1 MKRKWTK
8 NLGLKIL
15 SLGLAALIWF
25 IIVNIDDPAI
35 SRTFRLSVEKR
46 NEDVIASQGMCYE
59 VLEGDAVTITVKG
72 KRSVVEALTTSDF
85 SAYADLS
92 KLSRWNAVPIKV
104 ELTKYLTESDT
115 PSITI
120 GSVDTLI
127 VSLEETET
135 KQFKVSVVKKGTVE
149 EGYCIGELKTK
160 PNIIQVT
167 GAKSQISKI
176 DEVKVE
182 IDVSNASENFTTSG
196 VPKVYD
202 ADGKEI
208 NSSKMT
214 FSTTEVK
221 VVGTLLNT
229 KTIPVDIEIQGNPLH
244 GYRYISTEYEPKSVT
259 IAGDRKALSTVS
271 KIVIPI
277 DISGQYEDIETEINL
292 ENYLPDGV
300 ILEEE
305 SLSVMVNIVIEKLQI
320 KDFTFDTKDIQFK
333 DLNDQLKFNYI
344 NDTTSTE
351 LVIKIMGRE
360 EDLKNLKISDL
371 NPYIDLKGKN
381 KPGSYVIEVQFA
393 TIEGIVILNKPTVSI
408 ELTAETD
415 NETEDGNQGGSSD
428 TKPDIDVDNNN
439 GTNDNNTE
447 TSGGT
452 DTNEEEDNKE
462 VSNAEDNE

>member
-1 MKRKWTK
+1 MKSKWTK

-35 SRTFRLSVEKR
+35 SRTFRLAVEKR

-72 KRSVVEALTTSDF
+72 KRSVVEELTTSDF

-104 ELTKYLTESDT
+104 ELIKNLTEADI
-115 PSITI
+115 PSITL

-127 VSLEETET
+127 VSLEEAET
-135 KQFKVSVVKKGTVE
+135 KQFKITVVKKGTVE
-149 EGYCIGELKTK
+149 EGYTIGELKAK

-176 DEVKVE
+176 DEVRVE
-182 IDVSNASENFTTSG
+182 IDVSNVSEDFTTSG

-202 ADGKEI
+202 VDGKEI

-214 FSTTEVK
+214 FSSTEIK
-221 VVGTLLNT
+221 VVGTLLHT

-259 IAGDRKALSTVS
+259 IAGDVKALSEVP

-277 DISGQYEDIETEINL
+277 DISGQYANIETEINL

-300 ILEEE
+300 ILGEE

-320 KDFTFDTKDIQFK
+320 KDFTFNVKDIQFK
-333 DLNDQLKFNYI
+333 DLNDQLRFSYT
-344 NDTTSTE
+344 NDTTTNE
-351 LVIKIMGRE
+351 LIIKIMGRE
-360 EDLKNLKISDL
+360 EDLKDLKISDL
-371 NPYIDLKGKN
+371 NPYIDLNGKN
-381 KPGSYVIEVQFA
+381 KPGNYVIEVQFD
-393 TIEGIVILNKPTVSI
+393 TIEGIDILNKPTVSI
-408 ELTAETD
+408 ELTAEVG
-415 NETEDGNQGGSSD
+415 NEPDDENQGGSTETTPDVDADNNENDNTTENPSD
-428 TKPDIDVDNNN
+428 TDGGEDEDNGEGSDSEDNN
-439 GTNDNNTE
+439 E
-447 TSGGT
+447 
-452 DTNEEEDNKE
+452 
-462 VSNAEDNE
+462 

>member
-1 MKRKWTK
+1 MKSKWTK

-25 IIVNIDDPAI
+25 IIINIDNPAI
-35 SRTFRLSVEKR
+35 TRTFRLAVEKR

-72 KRSVVEALTTSDF
+72 KRSVVEELTTSDF

-104 ELTKYLTESDT
+104 ELTKYLAESNT
-115 PSITI
+115 PSITL

-127 VSLEETET
+127 VSLEEAET
-135 KQFKVSVVKKGTVE
+135 KQFKITVVKKGTVE
-149 EGYCIGELKTK
+149 EGYTIGELKAK

-176 DEVKVE
+176 DEVRVE
-182 IDVSNASENFTTSG
+182 IDVSNVSENFTTNG

-202 ADGKEI
+202 VDGKEI

-214 FSTTEVK
+214 FNSTEIK
-221 VVGTLLNT
+221 VVGTLLHT

-259 IAGDRKALSTVS
+259 IAGDVKALSGVH

-277 DISGQYEDIETEINL
+277 DISGQYADIETEINL

-300 ILEEE
+300 ILGEEGH
-305 SLSVMVNIVIEKLQI
+305 SVMVNIVIEKLQI
-320 KDFTFDTKDIQFK
+320 KDFTFNVKDIQFK
-333 DLNDQLKFNYI
+333 DLNDQLRFSYT
-344 NDTTSTE
+344 NDTITNE
-351 LVIKIMGRE
+351 LIIKIMGRE
-360 EDLKNLKISDL
+360 EDLKDLKISDL

-381 KPGSYVIEVQFA
+381 KPGNYVIEVQFDA
-393 TIEGIVILNKPTVSI
+393 IEGIDILKKPTVSI
-408 ELTAETD
+408 ELTAEVGNEPD
-415 NETEDGNQGGSSD
+415 NENQGGSTD
-428 TKPDIDVDNNN
+428 TTPEVDVDNNESGNTTENPSDTDGGEDEDN
-439 GTNDNNTE
+439 GEGSDSEDNNE
-447 TSGGT
+447 
-452 DTNEEEDNKE
+452 
-462 VSNAEDNE
+462 

>member
-35 SRTFRLSVEKR
+35 TRTFRLSVDKR
-46 NEDVIASQGMCYE
+46 NEDVIANQGMCYE

-72 KRSVVEALTTSDF
+72 KRSVVENLTTSDF

-104 ELTKYLTESDT
+104 EITKYLTEADT

-127 VSLEETET
+127 VSLEEAET
-135 KQFKVSVVKKGTVE
+135 KQFKVTVVKKGTVE
-149 EGYCIGELKTK
+149 DGYCIGELKTK

-176 DEVKVE
+176 DQVRVD
-182 IDVSNASENFTTSG
+182 IDVSNVSENFTANG

-202 ADGKEI
+202 AEGKEI

-214 FSTTEVK
+214 FSANEVK

-229 KTIPVDIEIQGNPLH
+229 KIVPVDIEIQGDPLH
-244 GYRYISTEYEPKSVT
+244 GYQYISTEYEPKSVT
-259 IAGDRKALSTVS
+259 IAGDKKVLSEVS

-277 DISGQYEDIETEINL
+277 DISGQYADVETEINI
-292 ENYLPDGV
+292 ENYIPDGV
-300 ILEEE
+300 ILEDE
-305 SLSVMVNIVIEKLQI
+305 SLSVMVNIVIEKLAI
-320 KDFTFDTKDIQFK
+320 KDFTFNVKDIQFK
-333 DLNDQLKFNYI
+333 NLNDKLKFSY
-344 NDTTSTE
+344 TSDLTSSE
-351 LVIKIMGRE
+351 LVVKIMGRE
-360 EDLKNLKISDL
+360 EDLKNLEIADL
-371 NPYIDLKGKN
+371 NPYIDLQGKN
-381 KPGSYVIEVQFA
+381 KAGKYVIEVQFGPV
-393 TIEGIVILNKPTVSI
+393 EGIDILNKPTVSI
-408 ELTAETD
+408 ELTEETS
-415 NETEDGNQGGSSD
+415 TEDTENNQGGSTD
-428 TKPDIDVDNNN
+428 TQPETDNVEENTDNSGTIDNNDEN
-439 GTNDNNTE
+439 DDNTSNAGDNNE
-447 TSGGT
+447 
-452 DTNEEEDNKE
+452 
-462 VSNAEDNE
+462 

>member
-120 GSVDTLI
+120 GTVDTLI

-292 ENYLPDGV
+292 ESYLPEGV

-333 DLNDQLKFNYI
+333 DLNDQLKFSYI

-381 KPGSYVIEVQFA
+381 KPGSYVIEVQFD
-393 TIEGIVILNKPTVSI
+393 TIEGITILNKPTVSI

-462 VSNAEDNE
+462 VSDAEDNE

>member
-1 MKRKWTK
+1 MKSKWTK

-25 IIVNIDDPAI
+25 IIVNIDNPAI
-35 SRTFRLSVEKR
+35 TRTFRLAVEKR

-72 KRSVVEALTTSDF
+72 KRSVVEELKTSDF

-104 ELTKYLTESDT
+104 ELTKNLTEADI
-115 PSITI
+115 PSITL

-127 VSLEETET
+127 VSLEEAET
-135 KQFKVSVVKKGTVE
+135 KQFKVNVVKKGTVE
-149 EGYCIGELKTK
+149 EGYTIGELKAK

-176 DEVKVE
+176 DEVRVE
-182 IDVSNASENFTTSG
+182 IDVSNASEDFTTSG

-202 ADGKEI
+202 GDGKEI

-214 FSTTEVK
+214 FSSTEIK
-221 VVGTLLNT
+221 VVGTLLHT

-259 IAGDRKALSTVS
+259 IAGDVKALSEVR

-277 DISGQYEDIETEINL
+277 DISGQYANIETEINL

-300 ILEEE
+300 ILGEE

-320 KDFTFDTKDIQFK
+320 KDFTFNVNDIQFK
-333 DLNDQLKFNYI
+333 DLNNELRFSYT
-344 NDTTSTE
+344 NDTTTNE
-351 LVIKIMGRE
+351 LIIKIMGRE
-360 EDLKNLKISDL
+360 EDLKDLKISDL

-381 KPGSYVIEVQFA
+381 KPGNYVIEVQFDA
-393 TIEGIVILNKPTVSI
+393 IEGINILNKPTVSI
-408 ELTAETD
+408 ELTAEVG
-415 NETEDGNQGGSSD
+415 NEPDDENQGGSTD
-428 TKPDIDVDNNN
+428 TTPEVDVDNNEN
-439 GTNDNNTE
+439 GNTTENPSDTDGGEDEDNGEGSDSEDNNE
-447 TSGGT
+447 
-452 DTNEEEDNKE
+452 
-462 VSNAEDNE
+462 

>member
-120 GSVDTLI
+120 GTVDTLI

-277 DISGQYEDIETEINL
+277 DISGQYEDVETEINL

-333 DLNDQLKFNYI
+333 DLNDQLKFSYI
-344 NDTTSTE
+344 NDTASTE

-381 KPGSYVIEVQFA
+381 KPGSYVIEVQFEA
-393 TIEGIVILNKPTVSI
+393 IEGIVILNKPTVSI

-415 NETEDGNQGGSSD
+415 NETDDGNQGGSSD

-447 TSGGT
+447 ISGGT
-452 DTNEEEDNKE
+452 DTNEKEDNKQ
-462 VSNAEDNE
+462 VSDAEDNE

>member
-292 ENYLPDGV
+292 ENYLPEGV

-333 DLNDQLKFNYI
+333 DLNDQLKFSYI

-381 KPGSYVIEVQFA
+381 KPGSYVIEVQFD
-393 TIEGIVILNKPTVSI
+393 TIEGITILNKPTVSI

-415 NETEDGNQGGSSD
+415 NEPEDGNQGGSSD

-439 GTNDNNTE
+439 GANDNNTE

-452 DTNEEEDNKE
+452 DTNEEEDKKE
-462 VSNAEDNE
+462 VSDTEDNE

>member
-35 SRTFRLSVEKR
+35 IRTFRLSVEKR

-72 KRSVVEALTTSDF
+72 KRSVVESLTTSDF

-104 ELTKYLTESDT
+104 ELTKYLAESDT
-115 PSITI
+115 PSITL

-135 KQFKVSVVKKGTVE
+135 KQFKVNVVKKGTVE
-149 EGYCIGELKTK
+149 EGYCIGDLKTK

-176 DEVKVE
+176 DEVRVE
-182 IDVSNASENFTTSG
+182 IDVSNASEDFTTSG

-202 ADGKEI
+202 VDGKEI

-214 FSTTEVK
+214 FSTAEVK

-229 KTIPVDIEIQGNPLH
+229 KMIPVDIEIQGNPLY
-244 GYRYISTEYEPKSVT
+244 GYSYSSTEYEPKSVT
-259 IAGDRKALSTVS
+259 IAGEMNALNEVS

-277 DISGQYEDIETEINL
+277 DITGQYTDIETEINL

-320 KDFTFDTKDIQFK
+320 KDFTFDVDDIQFK
-333 DLNDQLKFNYI
+333 NLNDNLRFNYT
-344 NDTTSTE
+344 NDTTSSE

-360 EDLKNLKISDL
+360 EELKKLKISDL

-381 KPGSYVIEVQFA
+381 KPGNYVIEVQFA
-393 TIEGIVILNKPTVSI
+393 TIEGIEILNKPTVSI
-408 ELTAETD
+408 ELTAETS
-415 NETEDGNQGGSSD
+415 NEPEDENQGGIID
-428 TKPDIDVDNNN
+428 TTPEEDVDNNGN
-439 GTNDNNTE
+439 GNDNSVN
-447 TSGGT
+447 SGGT
-452 DTNEEEDNKE
+452 DDGAEEDNGE
-462 VSNAEDNE
+462 GSDSVDNNE

>member
-120 GSVDTLI
+120 GTVDTLI

-208 NSSKMT
+208 NSLKMT

-292 ENYLPDGV
+292 ESYLPEGV

-333 DLNDQLKFNYI
+333 DLNDQLKFSYI

-381 KPGSYVIEVQFA
+381 KPGSYVIEVQFD
-393 TIEGIVILNKPTVSI
+393 TIEGITILNKPTVSI

-462 VSNAEDNE
+462 VSDAEDNE

>member
-35 SRTFRLSVEKR
+35 TRTFRLSVEKR
-46 NEDVIASQGMCYE
+46 NEDVIANQGMCYE

-72 KRSVVEALTTSDF
+72 KRSVVENLTTSDF

-104 ELTKYLTESDT
+104 EITKYLTEADT

-127 VSLEETET
+127 VSLEEAET
-135 KQFKVSVVKKGTVE
+135 KQFKVTVVKKGTVE
-149 EGYCIGELKTK
+149 DGYCIGEIKTK

-176 DEVKVE
+176 DQVRVD
-182 IDVSNASENFTTSG
+182 IDVSGVSENFTATG

-202 ADGKEI
+202 VDGKEI

-214 FSTTEVK
+214 FSAKEVK

-229 KTIPVDIEIQGNPLH
+229 KIVPVDIEIQGNPLH
-244 GYRYISTEYEPKSVT
+244 GYQYISTEYEPKSVT
-259 IAGDRKALSTVS
+259 IAGDKKVLNEIS

-277 DISGQYEDIETEINL
+277 DISGQYSDIETEINL
-292 ENYLPDGV
+292 ENYIPDGV
-300 ILEEE
+300 ILEDE

-320 KDFTFDTKDIQFK
+320 KDFTFNVKDIQFK
-333 DLNDQLKFNYI
+333 NLNDKLKFSY
-344 NDTTSTE
+344 TSDLTSSE
-351 LVIKIMGRE
+351 LVVKIMGRE
-360 EDLKNLKISDL
+360 EDLKNIEISDL
-371 NPYIDLKGKN
+371 NPYIDLQGKN
-381 KPGSYVIEVQFA
+381 KEGSYVIEVQFA
-393 TIEGIVILNKPTVSI
+393 AIDGIDILNKPTVSI
-408 ELTAETD
+408 DLTADTNTDDTD
-415 NETEDGNQGGSSD
+415 NNQGGSTD
-428 TKPDIDVDNNN
+428 TKPETDDEKNDTDNSGVIDNQEESSNKNTDAGDNN
-439 GTNDNNTE
+439 D
-447 TSGGT
+447 
-452 DTNEEEDNKE
+452 
-462 VSNAEDNE
+462 

>member
-259 IAGDRKALSTVS
+259 IAGDTKALSTVS

-292 ENYLPDGV
+292 ENYLPEGV

-333 DLNDQLKFNYI
+333 DLNDQLKFSYI

-381 KPGSYVIEVQFA
+381 KPGSYVIEVQFD
-393 TIEGIVILNKPTVSI
+393 TIEGITILNKPTVSI

-415 NETEDGNQGGSSD
+415 NEPEDGNQGGSSD

-439 GTNDNNTE
+439 GANDNNTE

-452 DTNEEEDNKE
+452 DTNEEEDKKE
-462 VSNAEDNE
+462 VSDTEDNE

>member
-1 MKRKWTK
+1 MKSKWTK

-35 SRTFRLSVEKR
+35 TRTFRLAVEKR

-72 KRSVVEALTTSDF
+72 KRSVVEELTTSDF

-104 ELTKYLTESDT
+104 ELTKNLTEADI
-115 PSITI
+115 PSITL

-127 VSLEETET
+127 VSLEEAET
-135 KQFKVSVVKKGTVE
+135 KPFKITVVKKGTVE
-149 EGYCIGELKTK
+149 EGYTIGELKAK

-176 DEVKVE
+176 DEVRVE
-182 IDVSNASENFTTSG
+182 IDVSNVSEDFTTSG

-202 ADGKEI
+202 VDGKEI

-214 FSTTEVK
+214 FSSTEIK
-221 VVGTLLNT
+221 VVGTLLHT

-259 IAGDRKALSTVS
+259 IAGDVKALSEVP

-277 DISGQYEDIETEINL
+277 DISGQYANIETEISL

-300 ILEEE
+300 ILGEE

-320 KDFTFDTKDIQFK
+320 KDFTFNVKDIQFK
-333 DLNDQLKFNYI
+333 DLNDQLRFSYT
-344 NDTTSTE
+344 NDTTTNE
-351 LVIKIMGRE
+351 LIIKIMGRE
-360 EDLKNLKISDL
+360 EDLKDLKISDL

-381 KPGSYVIEVQFA
+381 KPGNYVIEVQFEP
-393 TIEGIVILNKPTVSI
+393 IEGIDILNKPTVSI
-408 ELTAETD
+408 ELTAEIS
-415 NETEDGNQGGSSD
+415 NEPEDENQGGTID
-428 TKPDIDVDNNN
+428 TTPEVDDNNSN
-439 GTNDNNTE
+439 GNNNTE
-447 TSGGT
+447 NSGGT
-452 DTNEEEDNKE
+452 DDGVDEDSGEGSESEDNTE
-462 VSNAEDNE
+462 

>member
-35 SRTFRLSVEKR
+35 IRTFRLSVEKR

-72 KRSVVEALTTSDF
+72 KRSVVESLTTSDF

-104 ELTKYLTESDT
+104 ELTKYLAESDT
-115 PSITI
+115 PSITL

-135 KQFKVSVVKKGTVE
+135 KQFKVNVVKKGTVE
-149 EGYCIGELKTK
+149 EGYCIGDLKTK

-176 DEVKVE
+176 DEVRVE
-182 IDVSNASENFTTSG
+182 IDVSNASEDFTTSG

-202 ADGKEI
+202 VDGKEI

-214 FSTTEVK
+214 FSTAEVK

-229 KTIPVDIEIQGNPLH
+229 KMIPVDIEIQGNPLY
-244 GYRYISTEYEPKSVT
+244 GYSYSSTEYEPKSVT
-259 IAGDRKALSTVS
+259 IAGEMNALNEVS

-277 DISGQYEDIETEINL
+277 DITGQYL
-292 ENYLPDGV
+292 
-300 ILEEE
+300 
-305 SLSVMVNIVIEKLQI
+305 SLIHI
-320 KDFTFDTKDIQFK
+320 
-333 DLNDQLKFNYI
+333 
-344 NDTTSTE
+344 
-351 LVIKIMGRE
+351 
-360 EDLKNLKISDL
+360 
-371 NPYIDLKGKN
+371 
-381 KPGSYVIEVQFA
+381 
-393 TIEGIVILNKPTVSI
+393 
-408 ELTAETD
+408 
-415 NETEDGNQGGSSD
+415 
-428 TKPDIDVDNNN
+428 
-439 GTNDNNTE
+439 
-447 TSGGT
+447 
-452 DTNEEEDNKE
+452 
-462 VSNAEDNE
+462 

>member
-452 DTNEEEDNKE
+452 DTNEEKDNKE

>member
-292 ENYLPDGV
+292 ENYLPEGV

-333 DLNDQLKFNYI
+333 DLNDQLKFSYI

-381 KPGSYVIEVQFA
+381 KPGSYVIEVQFD
-393 TIEGIVILNKPTVSI
+393 TIEGITILNKPTVSI

-415 NETEDGNQGGSSD
+415 NEPEDGNQGGSSD

-439 GTNDNNTE
+439 GANDNNTE

-462 VSNAEDNE
+462 VSDAEDNE

>member
-292 ENYLPDGV
+292 ENYLPEGV

-333 DLNDQLKFNYI
+333 DLNDQLKFSYI

-381 KPGSYVIEVQFA
+381 KPGSYVIEVQFD
-393 TIEGIVILNKPTVSI
+393 TIEGITILNKPTVSI

-415 NETEDGNQGGSSD
+415 NEPDDGNQGGSSD

-439 GTNDNNTE
+439 GANDNNTE

-462 VSNAEDNE
+462 VSDAEDNE

>member
-104 ELTKYLTESDT
+104 ELTKYLAESDT
-115 PSITI
+115 PSITL

-127 VSLEETET
+127 VSLEEAET
-135 KQFKVSVVKKGTVE
+135 KQFKVTVVKKGTVE
-149 EGYCIGELKTK
+149 EGYCIGDLKTK

-176 DEVKVE
+176 DEVRVE
-182 IDVSNASENFTTSG
+182 IDVSNASEDFTTSG

-202 ADGKEI
+202 VDGKEI

-214 FSTTEVK
+214 FSSAQVK

-259 IAGDRKALSTVS
+259 IAGDMKALNEVS
-271 KIVIPI
+271 KIIIPI
-277 DISGQYEDIETEINL
+277 DISGQYADIETEINL

-300 ILEEE
+300 ILGEE

-320 KDFTFDTKDIQFK
+320 KDFTFNVNDIQFK
-333 DLNDQLKFNYI
+333 DLNDQLRFSYT
-344 NDTTSTE
+344 NDTTSSE

-360 EDLKNLKISDL
+360 EDLKNLKVSDL
-371 NPYIDLKGKN
+371 TPYIDLKGKN
-381 KPGSYVIEVQFA
+381 KPGNYVIEVQFA
-393 TIEGIVILNKPTVSI
+393 TIEGIDILNKPTVSI
-408 ELTAETD
+408 ELTAEASND
-415 NETEDGNQGGSSD
+415 PEDGNQGGSTDTTPEIDTDNTGNGGNNAEIPGDTDGGVDEDNGEGSD
-428 TKPDIDVDNNN
+428 SKDNN
-439 GTNDNNTE
+439 E
-447 TSGGT
+447 
-452 DTNEEEDNKE
+452 
-462 VSNAEDNE
+462 

>member
-1 MKRKWTK
+1 MKSKWTN

-46 NEDVIASQGMCYE
+46 NEDVIAEQGMCYE

-72 KRSVVEALTTSDF
+72 KRSVVEQLTTSDF

-115 PSITI
+115 PSITL

-135 KQFKVSVVKKGTVE
+135 KQFKVTVVKKGTVD
-149 EGYCIGELKTK
+149 EGYWIGELKTK

-176 DEVKVE
+176 DEVRVE

-214 FSTTEVK
+214 FSSAEVK

-229 KTIPVDIEIQGNPLH
+229 KNIPVDIEIQGKPLH
-244 GYRYISTEYEPKSVT
+244 GYQYISTEYEPKSVT
-259 IAGDRKALSTVS
+259 IAGDIKALSEVS

-277 DISGQYEDIETEINL
+277 DITGQYADIETEINL

-300 ILEEE
+300 ILGEE
-305 SLSVMVNIVIEKLQI
+305 SLSVMVNIDIEKLQI
-320 KDFTFDTKDIQFK
+320 KDFTFDVDDIQFK
-333 DLNDQLKFNYI
+333 NLNNQLRFNYT
-344 NDTTSTE
+344 NDTSSNE

-371 NPYIDLKGKN
+371 NPYIDLNGKN
-381 KPGSYVIEVQFA
+381 KPGNYVIEVQVA
-393 TIEGIVILNKPTVSI
+393 EIEGITILNKPTVSI
-408 ELTAETD
+408 ELTTEIS
-415 NETEDGNQGGSSD
+415 NEPEDDNQGGSIETTPD
-428 TKPDIDVDNNN
+428 TDTDNNGN
-439 GTNDNNTE
+439 NNEDNTE
-447 TSGGT
+447 NPADT
-452 DTNEEEDNKE
+452 DDRENNGEGSESEANND
-462 VSNAEDNE
+462 

>member
-135 KQFKVSVVKKGTVE
+135 KQFKVTVVKKGTVE

-176 DEVKVE
+176 DEVRVE

-202 ADGKEI
+202 EDGKEI

-214 FSTTEVK
+214 FSTAEVK

-229 KTIPVDIEIQGNPLH
+229 KTIPVEIEIQGNPLH
-244 GYRYISTEYEPKSVT
+244 GYRYISTEYEPKSVI
-259 IAGDRKALSTVS
+259 IAGDMNALSGVS

-300 ILEEE
+300 ILGDE
-305 SLSVMVNIVIEKLQI
+305 SLSVMVNIHIEKLQI
-320 KDFTFDTKDIQFK
+320 KDFTFKIDDIQFK
-333 DLNDQLKFNYI
+333 DLNDELKFSYSGN
-344 NDTTSTE
+344 TTSSE

-360 EDLKNLKISDL
+360 EDLKNLKITDL

-381 KPGSYVIEVQFA
+381 KPGNYVIELQFDSV
-393 TIEGIVILNKPTVSI
+393 EGIDILNKPTVSI
-408 ELTAETD
+408 ELTTD
-415 NETEDGNQGGSSD
+415 TGNGEEEVNQGGSTE
-428 TKPDIDVDNNN
+428 TKPEVDDD
-439 GTNDNNTE
+439 TTTDN
-447 TSGGT
+447 SGGT
-452 DTNEEEDNKE
+452 DDGKEEDI
-462 VSNAEDNE
+462 NEGSDSEENNE